1 MKIKVTV
8 DSTNDLSPELM
19 EKYDITAIPLTV
31 NMGGRQYKDLVDVT
45 PDDIYR
51 HVDAG
56 GDLPKT
62 SAINADEY
70 RARFEELL
78 KDYDAVIHINI
89 SSEMSAC
96 HQNARLAAEGL
107 PVYPIDSRNL
117 SSGSGHLALIACEKA
132 TEGMDAA
139 AIADYLNN
147 NAAPRLDVSFL
158 LSRLDYM
165 HKGGRCSA
173 VTLLG
178 ANVLR
183 LRPCIEV
190 RDGKMGVGKK
200 YRGPF
205 ARCLEQYVKDR
216 LAGAEDIDP
225 HRIFITHSGV
235 DPQLVETVRKAVGQC
250 QNFEE
255 VLETRAG
262 CTVSSHCGDGC
273 LGILYLQKKK

>member
-19 EKYDITAIPLTV
+19 EKYDITAMPLTV
-31 NMGGRQYKDLVDVT
+31 NMGGKQYKDLVDVT

-132 TEGMDAA
+132 AEGMDAA

-190 RDGKMGVGKK
+190 RDGKMGVAKSTAA
-200 YRGPF
+200 PSP
-205 ARCLEQYVKDR
+205 A
-216 LAGAEDIDP
+216 AW
-225 HRIFITHSGV
+225 
-235 DPQLVETVRKAVGQC
+235 
-250 QNFEE
+250 
-255 VLETRAG
+255 
-262 CTVSSHCGDGC
+262 SSM
-273 LGILYLQKKK
+273 